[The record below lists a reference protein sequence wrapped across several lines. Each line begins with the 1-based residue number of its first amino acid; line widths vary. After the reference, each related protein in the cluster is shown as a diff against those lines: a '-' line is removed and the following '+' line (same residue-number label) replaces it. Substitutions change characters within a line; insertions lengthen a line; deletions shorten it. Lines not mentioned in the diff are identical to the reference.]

1 MNRPSNKA
9 PEETLREL
17 LVRVHER
24 LHRAEQVDAESHRL
38 LGLLTGDIE
47 RALGG
52 GGPQR
57 ARVKGESLPRLE
69 ELAVRFETEHPA
81 LAQVLRQL
89 IDALGKAG
97 I

>member
-1 MNRPSNKA
+1 MNQP
-9 PEETLREL
+9 PEENLREL
-17 LVRVHER
+17 LRRVHER
-24 LHRAEQVDAESHRL
+24 LNRADNVDAESRRWL
-38 LGLLTGDIE
+38 AVLTQDIE

-52 GGPQR
+52 GTRP
-57 ARVKGESLPRLE
+57 ARMERESLPRLE
-69 ELAVRFETEHPA
+69 ALAVRFETDHPA